1 MRRVRVRVL
10 AVGAGPG
17 RATFLAA
24 AHGRAY
30 GRTMRDPYAPIPT
43 SERWWARAP
52 VRPPPLPRSVTAHAL
67 ADPTSFDPISLLDP
81 SGDRLGIDRRR
92 RARSPTRTP
101 HELDTLRDVVSTRH
115 VRVRRVLGLLA
126 GATAPSLVQV
136 VSWCPEGVLARALDP
151 TDKEAS
157 ARGRAATHQAFR
169 ALLPELAR
177 GDASPLFAAGLAV
190 LSRRVVRDLA
200 EVSHRRGAVH
210 LVVPRSDGAP
220 ALRLRGELA
229 PLTDPHPDL
238 LAIALA
244 PVDARTLA
252 QRWALDAV

>member
-1 MRRVRVRVL
+1 
-10 AVGAGPG
+10 
-17 RATFLAA
+17 
-24 AHGRAY
+24 
-30 GRTMRDPYAPIPT
+30 MRDPYAPIPT

-52 VRPPPLPRSVTAHAL
+52 VRPPPPPRSVTAHAL

-81 SGDRLGIDRRR
+81 SSDRLGIDRRR
-92 RARSPTRTP
+92 RSRGPARVPG
-101 HELDTLRDVVSTRH
+101 ELDMLRDVVSTRH
-115 VRVRRVLGLLA
+115 VRVRHVLGLLA

-136 VSWCPEGVLARALDP
+136 VSWCPEGVLARAIDP

-200 EVSHRRGAVH
+200 EASHRRGVVH

-244 PVDARTLA
+244 PADARTLA